1 MKKIVVSSEEEL
13 MEMYWSLVLKRATE
27 FMNDCLQND
36 SFSVNFKNQN
46 KDSLF
51 LKIIMFELAI
61 IQSYI
66 LAYVDSSFG
75 PRKSNVS
82 KTMVNNFF
90 KMASNKYKDNYD
102 EFKKLASH
110 TSAFEDYSHELW
122 TDLQNRQDQFFFP
135 KSSQKAL
142 EILFDTKDKIEDFR
156 CILKVFDHAQE
167 MLFNYHEIGK
177 NIVFKSDEQS
187 KPFWKIW

>member
-1 MKKIVVSSEEEL
+1 M
-13 MEMYWSLVLKRATE
+13 
-27 FMNDCLQND
+27 ND
-36 SFSVNFKNQN
+36 SFSENFKNQN
-46 KDSLF
+46 KDILF
-51 LKIIMFELAI
+51 FKIIMFELAI
-61 IQSYI
+61 IHSYI
-66 LAYVDSSFG
+66 LAYVDYSFG

-82 KTMVNNFF
+82 KTMVDNFF
-90 KMASNKYKDNYD
+90 KIVSNKYKDNND
-102 EFKKLASH
+102 EFKKIANY

-122 TDLQNRQDQFFFP
+122 TDLQNREDQFFIP

-142 EILFDTKDKIEDFR
+142 EILFDTKDKIEDFG

>member
-27 FMNDCLQND
+27 FMNDCLKND
-36 SFSVNFKNQN
+36 SFSENFKNQN

-51 LKIIMFELAI
+51 FKIIMFELAI
-61 IQSYI
+61 IHSYI
-66 LAYVDSSFG
+66 LAYVDYSFG

-82 KTMVNNFF
+82 KTMVDNFF
-90 KMASNKYKDNYD
+90 KIVSNKYKDNND
-102 EFKKLASH
+102 EFKKIANY

-122 TDLQNRQDQFFFP
+122 TDLQNREDQFFIP

-142 EILFDTKDKIEDFR
+142 EILFDTKDKIENFF
-156 CILKVFDHAQE
+156 CIVKVFDHAQE